1 MPINVAVGGA
11 DVFFLA
17 VNKCEYSVWLQWLRM
32 EIHSK
37 FAGFFLIDNSNN
49 KLLGNEEDYYF

>member
-1 MPINVAVGGA
+1 MPINATVGGA

-37 FAGFFLIDNSNN
+37 FAGFFKLTILISNC
-49 KLLGNEEDYYF
+49 